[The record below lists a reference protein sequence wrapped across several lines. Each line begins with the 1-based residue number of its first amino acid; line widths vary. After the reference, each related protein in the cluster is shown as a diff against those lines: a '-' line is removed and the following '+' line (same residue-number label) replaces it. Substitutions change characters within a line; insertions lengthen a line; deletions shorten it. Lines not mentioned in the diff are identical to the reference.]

1 MSKPLYVFD
10 LDETLINADC
20 SMIWNEFLVEKGI
33 VTDHNFIDEDKR
45 LMNLYA
51 KGELDMQCYLDFSLA
66 PLTAIPKAQVSDWVE
81 ECVQR
86 YILPKQFTQSK
97 VLIEKLVREHAE
109 LIIISA
115 SVTFLVEVIAR
126 YLGIKTALGIDL
138 VEQQACYSA
147 QINGI
152 ATYREG
158 KVARLEQWLKETKQ
172 SFSEIHFFT
181 DSINDLPLCEY
192 ADYTYLVNPCPKLRI
207 IGAERNWPI
216 LCWGTQYGRNTYGV
230 VAK

>member
-10 LDETLINADC
+10 LDETLISADC
-20 SMIWNEFLVEKGI
+20 SMVWNEFLVKKGI

-66 PLTAIPKAQVSDWVE
+66 PLTAIPKAQVIDLVD
-81 ECVQR
+81 ECVQCD
-86 YILPKQFTQSK
+86 ILHKQFKQSK
-97 VLIEKLVREHAE
+97 ALIKKLVGKEVDM
-109 LIIISA
+109 IIVSA
-115 SVTFLVEVIAR
+115 SVTFLVEVVAR
-126 YLGIKTALGIDL
+126 QLGLKAALGIDL
-138 VEQQACYSA
+138 VEQKAFYSSE
-147 QINGI
+147 IKGI

-158 KVARLEQWLKETKQ
+158 KVTRLEQWLKDTGQ

-192 ADYTYLVNPCPKLRI
+192 ADYTYLVNPCSRLRA
-207 IGAERNWPI
+207 IGTERNWPI
-216 LCWGTQYGRNTYGV
+216 LCWGT
-230 VAK
+230 

>member
-1 MSKPLYVFD
+1 MFKPLYVFD

-33 VTDHNFIDEDKR
+33 VTDPNFIDEDRR

-51 KGELDMQCYLDFSLA
+51 EGKLDIQRYLDFSLA
-66 PLTAIPKAQVSDWVE
+66 PLATMPKTQVNDLVE

-86 YILPKQFTQSK
+86 YILSTQFQQSK
-97 VLIEKLVREHAE
+97 SLINKLIQQEVDMVVV
-109 LIIISA
+109 SA

-126 YLGIKTALGIDL
+126 HLGIKNALGIDL
-138 VEQQACYSA
+138 VEEQACYRS
-147 QINGI
+147 QIDGI

-158 KVARLEQWLKETKQ
+158 KVTRLKQWFQQTAQ
-172 SFSEIHFFT
+172 SYSEIHFFT

-192 ADYTYLVNPCPKLRI
+192 ADHTYLVNPCPRLRP
-207 IGAERNWPI
+207 IGAERNWTI
-216 LCWGTQYGRNTYGV
+216 LHWSS
-230 VAK
+230 

>member
-10 LDETLINADC
+10 LDEILINADC
-20 SMIWNEFLVEKGI
+20 SIVWNEFLVEKGI

-51 KGELDMQCYLDFSLA
+51 IGELDMQCYLDFSLA
-66 PLTAIPKAQVSDWVE
+66 PLTAIPKEQVSDLVD
-81 ECVQR
+81 ECVRR

-97 VLIEKLVREHAE
+97 VLIEKLVREQAE

-115 SVTFLVEVIAR
+115 SVTFIVKVVAR
-126 YLGIKTALGIDL
+126 HLGIKTALGIDL
-138 VEQQACYSA
+138 VEQHASYSSE
-147 QINGI
+147 IEGI

-158 KVARLEQWLKETKQ
+158 KVTRLEQWLKETKQ
-172 SFSEIHFFT
+172 SFSEVHFFT

-192 ADYTYLVNPCPKLRI
+192 ANYTYLVNPCPRLRAV
-207 IGAERNWPI
+207 GVERNWPV
-216 LCWGTQYGRNTYGV
+216 LCWK
-230 VAK
+230 A